1 MRGWIIDCYPD
12 YGTDTMVLWVRG
24 TDRAERMVFDYRPDI
39 YVWAPREELRSIP
52 GKLERI
58 GLTDSSME
66 RRRLWLGE
74 RERDVVRIGVP
85 RYSQIRDLALT
96 LDRWGG
102 HHRYRLFNVDLRL
115 EQRFLLEKGIFPM
128 GLTDMDSMRTLDSP
142 WRHDYPLPQFREALL
157 DIEVRAENGIP
168 TFDDPMERVRVN
180 DATLEGPED
189 GILEDLG
196 RLIGDMDPDIVYTDR
211 GDDFYMRYLAKRAQ
225 GHGIE
230 LDLGREEGVRT
241 SKGKSYFTYGRIMYK
256 PPAYKLR
263 GRIHIDRGQS
273 FMYAEA
279 DGMYGLIDLSRL
291 SLIPVQDLSR
301 LSPGSTISAMQ
312 VNEAM
317 RTGHLIM
324 WKKNVPEG
332 FKTVRELMMCDRGG
346 FIHDPAVGVHD
357 SVTEL
362 DFCSLYPNIMVK
374 YNISPETLN
383 CECCPRSTIRVP
395 RIGYHFCER
404 RRGLVPRVIE
414 PVIRR
419 RIACKRLARESPRDR
434 DIYTQRAKIL
444 KWILVTCFGYT
455 GYRNARFGRIECY
468 ESITAY
474 GREMILRSSEIAE
487 RRGFR
492 VLHGI
497 VDSLWLSGD
506 GDVEMFRQEIEEEF
520 DIPLELE
527 GHYRWV
533 VFLPCIT
540 TGVGALNRYYGLFD
554 SGELKT
560 RGIAVRKRDTPSLIK
575 EAQQEMLDELSRASS
590 SKEFK
595 DRIPGVLDIM
605 ASRAGELLD
614 GTVPLNKLIM
624 TRRVSKRL
632 EDYRQFNDSVAALMQ
647 MEERGFEVPPGKV
660 VRFMIRD
667 SSSRDFRNRVKVDR
681 FIRGDE
687 GYDAQSYIDLLIR
700 GTAELLSPL
709 GWDFDSLRGL
719 IDRECQPTRGR
730 R

>member
-1 MRGWIIDCYPD
+1 
-12 YGTDTMVLWVRG
+12 MV
-24 TDRAERMVFDYRPDI
+24 RAWGDF
-39 YVWAPREELRSIP
+39 
-52 GKLERI
+52 
-58 GLTDSSME
+58 
-66 RRRLWLGE
+66 RRALDGE
-74 RERDVVRIGVP
+74 D
-85 RYSQIRDLALT
+85 
-96 LDRWGG
+96 
-102 HHRYRLFNVDLRL
+102 
-115 EQRFLLEKGIFPM
+115 
-128 GLTDMDSMRTLDSP
+128 
-142 WRHDYPLPQFREALL
+142 REA
-157 DIEVRAENGIP
+157 
-168 TFDDPMERVRVN
+168 FDDPMERVRVN

-189 GILEDLG
+189 DILEDLG
-196 RLIGDMDPDIVYTDR
+196 RLIGDMDPDIVYTGR
-211 GDDFYMRYLAKRAQ
+211 GDDFYMHYLARRAQ
-225 GHGIE
+225 DHGIE
-230 LDLGREEGVRT
+230 LDLGREDGART
-241 SKGKSYFTYGRIMYK
+241 SKGKSYFTYGRIMYR

-263 GRIHIDRGQS
+263 GRMHIDREQS

-301 LSPGSTISAMQ
+301 LSPGSAISAMQ

-317 RTGHLIM
+317 RTGHLVM

-332 FKTVRELMMCDRGG
+332 FKTARELMMCDRGG

-395 RIGYHFCER
+395 GIGYHFCEQ

-414 PVIRR
+414 LVIRR

-434 DIYTQRAKIL
+434 DIYTQRAKVL

-455 GYRNARFGRIECY
+455 GYRNARFGRIECH

-533 VFLPCIT
+533 VFLPCVT

-575 EAQQEMLDELSRASS
+575 EAQQEMLDELSHASS
-590 SKEFK
+590 SEEFK

-605 ASRAGELLD
+605 ESRAGELLD

-667 SSSRDFRNRVKVDR
+667 SSTRDFRSRVRVDR

-719 IDRECQPTRGR
+719 IDRGYQPTRGR